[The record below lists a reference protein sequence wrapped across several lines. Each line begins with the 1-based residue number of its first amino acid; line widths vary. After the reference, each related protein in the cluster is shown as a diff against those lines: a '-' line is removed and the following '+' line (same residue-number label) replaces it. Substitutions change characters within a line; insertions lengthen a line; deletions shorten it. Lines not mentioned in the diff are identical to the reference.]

1 MNTLT
6 LTVNGNTIQKTVSDR
21 THLGDFL
28 RDTVQLTGTHLGCE
42 HGVCGACTVLLDGEP
57 VRSCITYAVACEGR
71 SITTIEGYA
80 SDPVMSR
87 LRAAFNVHHAL
98 QCGYCTPGMLA
109 TARDII
115 LRLPQADEQRVRI
128 ELAGNLCRCT
138 GYMGIVSAILA
149 VLQDLRDHPDVWVQD
164 LRVAMANGVAAPVA
178 ALRTPQN
185 FTSFEAKRQFGQTP
199 ELGTGV
205 PVPAES
211 SGHSPATQGPS
222 LTQSGAINLAPR
234 VLPKE
239 GSHATDSPKD
249 QQQRLQKGTKVSAS
263 FSVPF
268 SVDEVWTF
276 MSDLKAIAGCLP
288 GAQIESES
296 SEQVAGKIAVKFGPM
311 SATFKGSATIERDA
325 VQRCAVL
332 KGVGQ
337 DSVSQ
342 SRATGDVRYQLEAL
356 SPASTRVAVDL
367 LYTLQGPL
375 AQFSRSGLVQEFVR
389 RMVADFGK
397 NVTQR
402 LAHPETTAPL
412 QAKAINPLSV
422 LLSIV
427 WQRIKILFGAR

>member
-1 MNTLT
+1 MKTLT
-6 LTVNGNTIQKTVSDR
+6 LTVNGQSIQKTVSDR

-28 RDTVQLTGTHLGCE
+28 RDVVQLTGTHLGCE

-57 VRSCITYAVACEGR
+57 VRACITYAVACEGR
-71 SITTIEGYA
+71 AITTIEGYE

-87 LRAAFNVHHAL
+87 LRAAFQAHHAL

-149 VLQDLRDHPDVWVQD
+149 VLKDLHDHPDPQVQA
-164 LRVAMANGVAAPVA
+164 LRLAMANGRAEPSVAS
-178 ALRTPQN
+178 ALAQG
-185 FTSFEAKRQFGQTP
+185 FKSFEVKRQFGQITESTEQAP
-199 ELGTGV
+199 LSPVIIGSVSDAQSRV
-205 PVPAES
+205 PQA
-211 SGHSPATQGPS
+211 Q
-222 LTQSGAINLAPR
+222 
-234 VLPKE
+234 
-239 GSHATDSPKD
+239 
-249 QQQRLQKGTKVSAS
+249 QKGTKVLAS
-263 FSVPF
+263 FDVPF
-268 SVDEVWTF
+268 GVDTVWSF
-276 MSDLKAIAGCLP
+276 MSDLKAVASCLP
-288 GAQIESES
+288 GAQIEGETP
-296 SEQVAGKIAVKFGPM
+296 EQVAGNIAIKFGPM
-311 SATFKGSATIERDA
+311 SATFKGSATIVRD
-325 VQRCAVL
+325 VTQRVAVL
-332 KGVGQ
+332 KGTGQ

-356 SPASTRVAVDL
+356 SASGTRVAVEL

-402 LAHPETTAPL
+402 LARPADTAPG
-412 QAKAINPLSV
+412 QAKAINPVGV
-422 LLSIV
+422 LLSMV
-427 WQRIKILFGAR
+427 WQQIKSLSGAR